1 MRRNQNLVAGR
12 ALRARSANCHLP
24 KPSKSRASAFV
35 PVRPF
40 GPVRP
45 ITSSKAAPAFTLVE
59 MLVVVAIVGIM
70 SAAII
75 GEMRGTY
82 QDAILRSTSRELAG
96 AFNAASSR
104 AIAINRPHRIHIDTL
119 AHRYFLE
126 RGTRGGTDFV
136 PARDVPGGSGNLDSR
151 IAITILE
158 PGVTSPDDAGGEPLL
173 DSGSAGQVP
182 SNGLEEGVTFYP
194 DGTAEAR
201 EIELADRDGHRLSLR
216 INPVTSRVQ
225 IAAVQPP

>member
-1 MRRNQNLVAGR
+1 
-12 ALRARSANCHLP
+12 
-24 KPSKSRASAFV
+24 
-35 PVRPF
+35 
-40 GPVRP
+40 
-45 ITSSKAAPAFTLVE
+45 